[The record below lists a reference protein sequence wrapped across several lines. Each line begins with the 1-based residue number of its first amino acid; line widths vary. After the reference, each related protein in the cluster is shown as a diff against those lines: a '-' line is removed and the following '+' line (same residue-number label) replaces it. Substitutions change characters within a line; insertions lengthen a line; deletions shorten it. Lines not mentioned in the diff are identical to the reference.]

1 MFSKK
6 EIEKII
12 KEIIEVLKD
21 LYRIWIRNNREK
33 ISVIPSK
40 EKLNVGV
47 IQFKLLEEEFE
58 KLKNIIINLSRNPH
72 IHIRKEF
79 LFSPVYEVE
88 EISPQMLNYLI
99 SSKSESSTIYASKKI
114 ISNDIYENRFVK
126 GVLIRILE
134 GIKKL
139 LKDLEELKGNEKYKK
154 EINEMITKVE
164 KRIREMNFLLN
175 LEFIS
180 DIKPEFEIRITPIIM
195 NNPYYNAIY
204 RFFIKWQSLCFPFE
218 AKDLNLQ
225 SLDEWRL
232 YELWVFVKIYKK
244 LREKFGEPKEMDLF
258 KIDGNRI
265 KLKIGEIE
273 ENKYESAKIEWE
285 NYSLYYQRQFEY
297 NKTGIGSYT
306 IKVRP
311 DVVIEKRENSKIKMI
326 IFDAKKME
334 AEDLV
339 KDREDIELSTDRLN
353 EYIENLFSD
362 KIDKETAKS
371 KLIQYVKGLI
381 KLDRRTAIAQLHQ
394 YKECIVDFDNN
405 GERIV
410 KGAYAIIPRKGNV
423 EDEEYMKFFEDN
435 YRTEWGFGAFVFD
448 VLNDDELN
456 KELEKVLMVV
466 NGV

>member
-1 MFSKK
+1 MSFLKN

-33 ISVIPSK
+33 ISVIQSK

-58 KLKNIIINLSRNPH
+58 KFKNIIINLSRNPH

-79 LFSPVYEVE
+79 LFSPIYEVE

-126 GVLIRILE
+126 GVLIRVLD

-164 KRIREMNFLLN
+164 RRIREMNFLLN

-204 RFFIKWQSLCFPFE
+204 KFFMKWKSLCFPFE

-244 LREKFGEPKEMDLF
+244 LKEKFGEPKEMDLF

-334 AEDLV
+334 AE
-339 KDREDIELSTDRLN
+339 S
-353 EYIENLFSD
+353 LFKNKKSRRRV
-362 KIDKETAKS
+362 ID
-371 KLIQYVKGLI
+371 
-381 KLDRRTAIAQLHQ
+381 QLHR
-394 YKECIVDFDNN
+394 YKECIIDFKSK
-405 GERIV
+405 ERLV
-410 KGAYAIIPRKGNV
+410 KGAYAVVPMKGDIGN
-423 EDEEYMKFFEDN
+423 EYEKLKFFSYDYKKEF
-435 YRTEWGFGAFVFD
+435 GFGFVVFE
-448 VLNDDELN
+448 VLNEEGLDEIFKIIN
-456 KELEKVLMVV
+456 EV
-466 NGV
+466 

>member
-1 MFSKK
+1 MSFLKN

-33 ISVIPSK
+33 ISVIPSR

-58 KLKNIIINLSRNPH
+58 KFKNIIINLSRNPH

-126 GVLIRILE
+126 GVLIRVLD

-139 LKDLEELKGNEKYKK
+139 LKDLEELKGYEKYKK

-232 YELWVFVKIYKK
+232 YELWVFIKIYKK

-297 NKTGIGSYT
+297 KYNKTGIGSYT

-311 DVVIEKRENSKIKMI
+311 DVIIEKRENSKIKMI

-334 AEDLV
+334 AE
-339 KDREDIELSTDRLN
+339 S
-353 EYIENLFSD
+353 LFKNKKSRIRV
-362 KIDKETAKS
+362 ID
-371 KLIQYVKGLI
+371 
-381 KLDRRTAIAQLHQ
+381 QLHR
-394 YKECIVDFDNN
+394 YKECIIDFKSK
-405 GERIV
+405 ERLV
-410 KGAYAIIPRKGNV
+410 KGVYAVVPMKGDIGN
-423 EDEEYMKFFEDN
+423 EYEKLKFFSYDYKKEF
-435 YRTEWGFGAFVFD
+435 GFGFVVFE
-448 VLNDDELN
+448 VLNEGGLDEIFKIIN
-456 KELEKVLMVV
+456 EV
-466 NGV
+466 

>member
-1 MFSKK
+1 MSFLKN

-33 ISVIPSK
+33 IPVIPSR

-58 KLKNIIINLSRNPH
+58 KFKNIIINLSRNPH

-126 GVLIRILE
+126 GVLIRVLD

-139 LKDLEELKGNEKYKK
+139 LKDLEELKGYEKYKK

-180 DIKPEFEIRITPIIM
+180 DIKPEFEIRITPIII

-204 RFFIKWQSLCFPFE
+204 KFFIKWQSLCFPFE

-258 KIDGNRI
+258 
-265 KLKIGEIE
+265 
-273 ENKYESAKIEWE
+273 
-285 NYSLYYQRQFEY
+285 
-297 NKTGIGSYT
+297 
-306 IKVRP
+306 
-311 DVVIEKRENSKIKMI
+311 
-326 IFDAKKME
+326 
-334 AEDLV
+334 
-339 KDREDIELSTDRLN
+339 
-353 EYIENLFSD
+353 
-362 KIDKETAKS
+362 
-371 KLIQYVKGLI
+371 
-381 KLDRRTAIAQLHQ
+381 
-394 YKECIVDFDNN
+394 
-405 GERIV
+405 
-410 KGAYAIIPRKGNV
+410 
-423 EDEEYMKFFEDN
+423 
-435 YRTEWGFGAFVFD
+435 
-448 VLNDDELN
+448 
-456 KELEKVLMVV
+456 
-466 NGV
+466 

>member
-1 MFSKK
+1 MSFLKN

-33 ISVIPSK
+33 IPVIPSR

-58 KLKNIIINLSRNPH
+58 KFKNIIINLSRNPH

-99 SSKSESSTIYASKKI
+99 SSKSESSTIYAPKKV

-126 GVLIRILE
+126 VILIRVLDW
-134 GIKKL
+134 IKKL
-139 LKDLEELKGNEKYKK
+139 LKDLEELKGYEKYKK

-204 RFFIKWQSLCFPFE
+204 KFFIKWQSLCFPFE

-232 YELWVFVKIYKK
+232 YELWVFIKIYKK

-334 AEDLV
+334 AE
-339 KDREDIELSTDRLN
+339 S
-353 EYIENLFSD
+353 LFKNKKSRIRV
-362 KIDKETAKS
+362 ID
-371 KLIQYVKGLI
+371 
-381 KLDRRTAIAQLHQ
+381 QLHR
-394 YKECIVDFDNN
+394 YKECIIDFKSK
-405 GERIV
+405 ERLV
-410 KGAYAIIPRKGNV
+410 KGVYAVVPMKGDIGN
-423 EDEEYMKFFEDN
+423 EYEKLKFFSYDYKKEF
-435 YRTEWGFGAFVFD
+435 GFGFVVFE
-448 VLNDDELN
+448 VLNEEGLN
-456 KELEKVLMVV
+456 EIFKIINEV
-466 NGV
+466 

>member
-1 MFSKK
+1 M
-6 EIEKII
+6 
-12 KEIIEVLKD
+12 
-21 LYRIWIRNNREK
+21 
-33 ISVIPSK
+33 
-40 EKLNVGV
+40 
-47 IQFKLLEEEFE
+47 
-58 KLKNIIINLSRNPH
+58 
-72 IHIRKEF
+72 
-79 LFSPVYEVE
+79 
-88 EISPQMLNYLI
+88 
-99 SSKSESSTIYASKKI
+99 
-114 ISNDIYENRFVK
+114 
-126 GVLIRILE
+126 
-134 GIKKL
+134 
-139 LKDLEELKGNEKYKK
+139 EELKVNEKYKK

-164 KRIREMNFLLN
+164 KIIREMNFLLN

-204 RFFIKWQSLCFPFE
+204 KFFMKWQSLCFPFE

-232 YELWVFVKIYKK
+232 YELWVFIKIYKK

-297 NKTGIGSYT
+297 NKIGIGSYT

-311 DVVIEKRENSKIKMI
+311 DVVIKKRENSKIKMI

-339 KDREDIELSTDRLN
+339 KES
-353 EYIENLFSD
+353 
-362 KIDKETAKS
+362 
-371 KLIQYVKGLI
+371 
-381 KLDRRTAIAQLHQ
+381 LDRSTAIAQLHQ

-410 KGAYAIIPRKGNV
+410 KGAYAVIPRKGNV
-423 EDEEYMKFFEDN
+423 EDEEYMKFFENN
-435 YRTEWGFGAFVFD
+435 YRTDWGFGAFVFD
-448 VLNDDELN
+448 VLPDDELN
-456 KELEKVLMVV
+456 KELENVWEVV

>member
-1 MFSKK
+1 MFSKE

-33 ISVIPSK
+33 IPVIPSR